1 MFKLT
6 NNTKVGE
13 GSTSKVEPPDGL
25 LLLDPLDGFACIN
38 LSMAADYASAAPVPD
53 ACCYWLINPVETIPC
68 SMLPPKETTLSLKMF
83 SLKPIGFRTSVSE
96 RPNKLAI

>member
-13 GSTSKVEPPDGL
+13 GSTSKVGAPDGL
-25 LLLDPLDGFACIN
+25 FLVDALDFFVWSNWL
-38 LSMAADYASAAPVPD
+38 MAADYASAAPVPD
-53 ACCYWLINPVETIPC
+53 AYCYWLINPVETIPC

-83 SLKPIGFRTSVSE
+83 SLKPIGFKTSVSE